1 MIYDFVNKS
10 LVLKALFYNIIYI
23 YMDEGL
29 NKIVKKLNKIL
40 EQNKNILEILQ
51 EMEKEKPLTN
61 SYQNKEVDRTN
72 GEYKN
77 KRNIYLNK
85 LNNKEIK
92 EPKASTMTFYQIDY
106 DEETQR
112 YS

>member
-1 MIYDFVNKS
+1 
-10 LVLKALFYNIIYI
+10 
-23 YMDEGL
+23 MDEGL
-29 NKIVKKLNKIL
+29 EKIVKTLNKVF

-51 EMEKEKPLTN
+51 EMEKKTPVTN
-61 SYQNKEVDRTN
+61 SCQSKEVDRTN

-77 KRNIYLNK
+77 KKQVYLNK

-92 EPKASTMTFYQIDY
+92 EPKPSTMTFYQIDY
-106 DEETQR
+106 DEETQL

>member
-1 MIYDFVNKS
+1 
-10 LVLKALFYNIIYI
+10 
-23 YMDEGL
+23 MDEGL
-29 NKIVKKLNKIL
+29 EKIVKKLNKVL

-51 EMEKEKPLTN
+51 EMDKKKPVTN
-61 SYQNKEVDRTN
+61 SYQSKEVDRTN
-72 GEYKN
+72 AEYKN
-77 KRNIYLNK
+77 KKQVYLNK

-106 DEETQR
+106 DEETQL

>member
-1 MIYDFVNKS
+1 M
-10 LVLKALFYNIIYI
+10 L
-23 YMDEGL
+23 
-29 NKIVKKLNKIL
+29 KKLNKVL
-40 EQNKNILEILQ
+40 DQNENILEILQ
-51 EMEKEKPLTN
+51 EMEKKKPLTN
-61 SYQNKEVDRTN
+61 NYQSKEIDRTG

-92 EPKASTMTFYQIDY
+92 EPKSSTMAFYQIDY
-106 DEETQR
+106 DEDTGV

>member
-1 MIYDFVNKS
+1 
-10 LVLKALFYNIIYI
+10 
-23 YMDEGL
+23 MDEGL
-29 NKIVKKLNKIL
+29 EKIVKKLNRVL

-51 EMEKEKPLTN
+51 EMEKKKPVTN
-61 SYQNKEVDRTN
+61 SYQSKEVDRTN

-77 KRNIYLNK
+77 KKQVYLNK

-92 EPKASTMTFYQIDY
+92 EPKSSTMAFCQIDY
-106 DEETQR
+106 DEETQL

>member
-1 MIYDFVNKS
+1 
-10 LVLKALFYNIIYI
+10 
-23 YMDEGL
+23 MDEGL
-29 NKIVKKLNKIL
+29 DKIVKKLNKVL

-51 EMEKEKPLTN
+51 EMEKKKPVTN
-61 SYQNKEVDRTN
+61 SYQSKEVDRTN

-77 KRNIYLNK
+77 KKQVYLNK

-92 EPKASTMTFYQIDY
+92 EPKSSTMAFYQIDY
-106 DEETQR
+106 DEDTGV

>member
-1 MIYDFVNKS
+1 M
-10 LVLKALFYNIIYI
+10 A
-23 YMDEGL
+23 EGL
-29 NKIVKKLNKIL
+29 DKIVKQLKKVL

-51 EMEKEKPLTN
+51 EMEKKKPFTN
-61 SYQNKEVDRTN
+61 SYQSKEVDRTS

-92 EPKASTMTFYQIDY
+92 EPKSSTMTFYQIDY
-106 DEETQR
+106 DEDTGV

>member
-1 MIYDFVNKS
+1 
-10 LVLKALFYNIIYI
+10 
-23 YMDEGL
+23 MDEGL
-29 NKIVKKLNKIL
+29 EKIVKKLNRIL
-40 EQNKNILEILQ
+40 DQNKNILEIL
-51 EMEKEKPLTN
+51 EKKKPLTN
-61 SYQNKEVDRTN
+61 IYQSKEVDRTN

-106 DEETQR
+106 DEETQL

>member
-1 MIYDFVNKS
+1 
-10 LVLKALFYNIIYI
+10 
-23 YMDEGL
+23 
-29 NKIVKKLNKIL
+29 
-40 EQNKNILEILQ
+40 
-51 EMEKEKPLTN
+51 MEKKKPLTN
-61 SYQNKEVDRTN
+61 SYQSKEVDRTN

-106 DEETQR
+106 DEETQL

>member
-1 MIYDFVNKS
+1 
-10 LVLKALFYNIIYI
+10 
-23 YMDEGL
+23 MDEGL
-29 NKIVKKLNKIL
+29 DKIVKQQKMVL

-51 EMEKEKPLTN
+51 EMKKKKPLTN
-61 SYQNKEVDRTN
+61 NFQSKEVDRTN

-85 LNNKEIK
+85 LNNKEIE

-106 DEETQR
+106 DEDTGI